1 MLQFHQQF
9 NKIVEMLAIQRKK
22 SSLTQ
27 PQVSLFDDDCLKYE
41 PFQTAFGPMF
51 REIPRLMSS
60 LTSNLVFSDS

>member
-1 MLQFHQQF
+1 MLQLHQQL

-51 REIPRLMSS
+51 REIPRLTSS
-60 LTSNLVFSDS
+60 LTSNLVFSHS

>member
-1 MLQFHQQF
+1 MLKLHQQL

-51 REIPRLMSS
+51 REIPRLTSS
-60 LTSNLVFSDS
+60 LTSNLVFSHS